1 MKSKIYIIIT
11 AYRSAQFIGECLDS
25 FDNSVNI
32 LLGID
37 GCKETLSKVKKIK
50 KRYPNLRAF
59 YFPVNKGT
67 YITKNSLI
75 RMIPK
80 DGIYITFDSDD
91 IIRRGTIEALVKNTP
106 SKLNK
111 GGVYCIP
118 KELHDKLGGFRPWRI
133 AADTDFIGR
142 LSLLTKVQKLHIPF
156 YRRQHPGQL
165 TKGKTTAIN
174 SRLRQELRRAIFKN
188 IRSDNPVIYIEP
200 EYNDG
205 YEI

>member
-1 MKSKIYIIIT
+1 MVYVVVT
-11 AYRSAQFIGECLDS
+11 AYKAGRFIEECLDS
-25 FDNSVNI
+25 LKDEGVNI

-37 GCKETLSKVKKIK
+37 GCKETLAKVRKIK

-59 YFPVNKGT
+59 YFPINKGT

-91 IIRRGTIEALVKNTP
+91 VMCPGTVKRLVHYAP
-106 SKLNK
+106 SKLHR
-111 GGVYCIP
+111 GAVYCIP

-142 LSLLTKVQKLHIPF
+142 LSFLTKVKKLHIPF

-165 TKGKTTAIN
+165 TKGKNTSIR
-174 SRLRQELRRAIFKN
+174 SRLRQELRKAIFKN
-188 IRSDNPVIYIEP
+188 IRSSNPVIYIEP

-205 YEI
+205 YEIK